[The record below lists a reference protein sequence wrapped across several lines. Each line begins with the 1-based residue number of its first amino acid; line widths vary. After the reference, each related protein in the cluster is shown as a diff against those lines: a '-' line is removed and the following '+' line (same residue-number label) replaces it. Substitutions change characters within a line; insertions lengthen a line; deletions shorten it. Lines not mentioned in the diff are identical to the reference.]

1 MIKKLLVITILC
13 ATHLMALGQT
23 KVNLV
28 RSSFKKTY
36 TIRQGNN
43 VFVQHI
49 TDAPGEVQ
57 KLRILDLNDSLI
69 TLRQDQYTALIFP
82 VSEISGFWIING
94 KAKAKMF
101 AKTTV
106 GLAWF
111 IVGLSLFIVLA
122 EDGEGY
128 FNPYF
133 LNQMAHVAA
142 AAGGIYMVLS
152 SNAKANATKIDLQR
166 DNIIFIHNA
175 R

>member
-1 MIKKLLVITILC
+1 MIKKLFVIAFLC
-13 ATHLMALGQT
+13 ATHLTTLAQAR
-23 KVNLV
+23 VNLV
-28 RSSFKKTY
+28 KSSFKKTY
-36 TIRQGNN
+36 TVRQGNN

-49 TDAPGEVQ
+49 TDAPGEVR

-69 TLRQDQYTALIFP
+69 TLRQDLHTALIFP

-111 IVGLSLFIVLA
+111 IVGLSLFIVYA
-122 EDGEGY
+122 EEGEGY

-133 LNQMAHVAA
+133 LNQIAHVAA
-142 AAGGIYMVLS
+142 AAGGLYMVLS

-166 DNIIFIHNA
+166 DNIIFKRNA

>member
-1 MIKKLLVITILC
+1 MIKKLLVIALLC
-13 ATHLMALGQT
+13 AAHLMALGQT
-23 KVNLV
+23 SVNSV
-28 RSSFKKTY
+28 RSSFKKAY

-43 VFVQHI
+43 VFVQHV

-69 TLRQDQYTALIFP
+69 TLRQDQHTALIFP

-111 IVGLSLFIVLA
+111 IVGLSLFIVYA
-122 EDGEGY
+122 EEGEGY
-128 FNPYF
+128 FNPFF
-133 LNQMAHVAA
+133 LNQMAHAA
-142 AAGGIYMVLS
+142 AVTGGIYMILS

-166 DNIIFIHNA
+166 DNIIFIRNA